1 VVKTGGKVSI
11 QKIFVVEI
19 RKFSHE

>member
-1 VVKTGGKVSI
+1 VVETGGKVSI